1 MDCCKKHNLD
11 VLKVIIGVY
20 ILLNS
25 FANSLSLSGW
35 RHISRMGFNRVEMC
49 TGPVVPRD
57 GNLTVGS
64 GTSVLLILVLVA
76 GIGICT
82 GAIGALV
89 MIA

>member
-20 ILLNS
+20 ISLNS

-35 RHISRMGFNRVEMC
+35 RHISKMGFNRVEMC
-49 TGPVVPRD
+49 TGPVVPRG

>member
-1 MDCCKKHNLD
+1 
-11 VLKVIIGVY
+11 
-20 ILLNS
+20 
-25 FANSLSLSGW
+25 
-35 RHISRMGFNRVEMC
+35 MGFNRVEMC

-64 GTSVLLILVLVA
+64 GISVLLILVLVA

>member
-1 MDCCKKHNLD
+1 
-11 VLKVIIGVY
+11 
-20 ILLNS
+20 
-25 FANSLSLSGW
+25 
-35 RHISRMGFNRVEMC
+35 MGFNRVEMC
-49 TGPVVPRD
+49 TGPVVPRG